1 MAEVT
6 TVVILTRHP
15 SDVYG
20 LKTLLRIEASGDVSG
35 LEALTEGLST
45 RIIRNMGDAEVL
57 RILLSAGFE
66 IAGQCVSYNNYVGQ
80 MLVYEMGQVMTW
92 TLFRRKTTD
101 AVRRSVSFV

>member
-1 MAEVT
+1 MADPV

-15 SDVYG
+15 GDIHG

-35 LEALTEGLST
+35 PEALAEGITS
-45 RIIRNMGDAEVL
+45 RYIRNMGDAEVL
-57 RILLSAGFE
+57 RILMTAGFE

-92 TLFRRKTTD
+92 TLFRKNSNNIRKSISM
-101 AVRRSVSFV
+101 V